1 MARYIHQGYR
11 RSYLI
16 KLRRELAN
24 RFEALIATFPE
35 GTDLRSIQGSDDAL
49 RIPSPCDMRLA
60 VDDFKTILAE
70 VKKLA

>member
-1 MARYIHQGYR
+1 MARRVNLGYR

-16 KLRRELAN
+16 KLRRELAE
-24 RFEALIATFPE
+24 RFAALVATFPE
-35 GTDLRSIQGSDDAL
+35 GTTGECPQFNDEAL
-49 RIPSPCDMRLA
+49 RIPSPCDMRIA